1 MEALTISAANLE
13 TIERNLGA
21 VANELSGVIT
31 NVSSV
36 NSQVNKVEEKVAT
49 LNDEVKNLVQEI
61 RETTIITN
69 ARQNIMYNNSI
80 IEKKYGY
87 YDKVRRTTE
96 SLMDAID
103 NSNISI
109 TSLLNLKQDLIL
121 NNPNYWLANALAS
134 LTSWLLNDRENTEKE
149 LNNALRKDSKKT
161 SLFFC
166 LINHILGR
174 TTTSLNWLN
183 KYLSEQDPLKLDKDF
198 VTVLDLVAIG
208 SFGNEAKN
216 TVLEKINTWF
226 NRLNSNQQVQNKQ
239 LSFWLEYITSNEEN
253 DISMPYLE
261 IGSKDVGILKNN
273 LTITSSY
280 LNVLSALQDIS
291 YNNTSNKTVNEVL
304 NNLIYEYESKEQIY
318 QSDNLKNN
326 LLISCNGDRQEAEKL
341 YKKQQEIYSE
351 EVDFIS
357 LLSNIVV
364 YKDEYKVSNETQKIA
379 LSFIKKYI
387 IAAYEEKHKK
397 LNYNPFTITIGDF
410 NTTTI
415 DGTNEPQ
422 VKNDIEKFVDSQYN
436 NDDKDL
442 IVTLL
447 IVNIIGIIGIFIT
460 LNSKVLSTI
469 LILILIIGNIIL
481 FYKLNKRS
489 NLRIHEKKKL
499 KTVLSSSMEKLLAE
513 TIDYKNIMKEDEV
526 HYNELMAFL
535 NNLNATDYIKNNNE
549 RNINIG
555 E

>member
-13 TIERNLGA
+13 TIEKNLGA
-21 VANELSGVIT
+21 VANELSGVIN

-36 NSQVNKVEEKVAT
+36 NSQVNKVEEKVAS

-69 ARQNIMYNNSI
+69 ARQSIMYNNSV

-96 SLMDAID
+96 SLMDAIN
-103 NSNISI
+103 NSNISVN
-109 TSLLNLKQDLIL
+109 SLLNLKQDLIL

-149 LNNALRKDSKKT
+149 LNNALKKDSKKT

-166 LINHILGR
+166 LINHLLGR
-174 TTTSLNWLN
+174 TSTSINWLN

-198 VTVLDLVAIG
+198 VTILDLVAIG

-216 TVLEKINTWF
+216 IVLEKIKVWF
-226 NRLNSNQQVQNKQ
+226 NRLNSNQQIQNKQ
-239 LSFWLEYITSNEEN
+239 IDFWQDYITDNEES
-253 DISMPYLE
+253 DITMPYLE
-261 IGSKDVGILKNN
+261 LSTNDIGVLKNN

-280 LNVLSALQDIS
+280 INVLNSLQNIS
-291 YNNTSNKTVNEVL
+291 YNETSNKSVQEVL
-304 NNLIYEYESKEQIY
+304 NNLIYEYESLEQTY

-326 LLISCNGDRQEAEKL
+326 LIISCNGNRQEAERL
-341 YKKQQEIYSE
+341 YQKEQEIYSS
-351 EVDFIS
+351 EVDLIS
-357 LLSNIVV
+357 LLSNIVI

-379 LSFIKKYI
+379 LSYIKNYI
-387 IAAYEEKHKK
+387 ISAYNEKHKK
-397 LNYNPFTITIGDF
+397 LNNNQFTITIGNF

-415 DGTNEPQ
+415 DGTNTPQ
-422 VKNDIEKFVDSQYN
+422 VKNDIDAFVDSQYN
-436 NDDKDL
+436 SDDKDL
-442 IVTLL
+442 IITLL
-447 IVNIIGIIGIFIT
+447 IINILGIVGIFIT
-460 LNSKVLSTI
+460 LNNKILSTA
-469 LILILIIGNIIL
+469 LIIILIIGNIIL
-481 FYKLNKRS
+481 FTKLNKRS
-489 NLRIHEKKKL
+489 SLREHEKSKL
-499 KTVLSSSMEKLLAE
+499 KASLNSSLEKILAE
-513 TIDYKNIMKEDEV
+513 TIDYKNIMKEDEI
-526 HYNELMAFL
+526 HYGELMTFL
-535 NNLNATDYIKNNNE
+535 NNLNATDYIKSNNE